1 MNADVVKLL
10 CAMLLFASARA
21 EIIDRIVASVD
32 NQVITRSEIDL
43 QIRVAAFQA
52 GVKPDLSL
60 EHKRETLES
69 LIDQKLIQRDL
80 QNSRYPLPEPA
91 ELDPVIDQ
99 FKREHYPE
107 PGAYEKALASYGITD
122 KDLRALLL
130 WEKTLNSFI
139 DVRFASTA
147 QITDQQIDAYFES
160 TVKPAAELA
169 HPGQP
174 VRLEDYHDQIE
185 KKLSADRAN
194 EQMETWL
201 KGARRRAQIV
211 MHDEALQ

>member
-1 MNADVVKLL
+1 VSLIL
-10 CAMLLFASARA
+10 LLFTLCLSA

-32 NQVITRSEIDL
+32 NQVIAKSEIEL

-80 QNSRYPLPEPA
+80 QNSRYPLPDAA
-91 ELDPVIDQ
+91 ELSPLIDE

-107 PGAYEKALASYGITD
+107 AGAYEKALASYGITD

-130 WEKTLNSFI
+130 WEKTLSSFI
-139 DVRFASTA
+139 DVRFASTS

-174 VRLEDYHDQIE
+174 VRPEDYHDQIE

-194 EQMETWL
+194 EQMEAWL
-201 KGARRRAQIV
+201 KGARRRAEIV
-211 MHDEALQ
+211 MHPEVLQ